1 MSRFEHYGV
10 VVTPED
16 FKGADWIGL
25 CRKHQLKTL
34 GIHSGG
40 GKIADVLK
48 MLGRYGSE
56 TFRAEVAAAGL
67 ECEYECHA
75 AASLLQPSLFAAHPD
90 YFAFDLRRRT
100 RRNDSNWCVT
110 NKEAQACYEKNA
122 EELVRALESET
133 HRYLLW
139 NADSPRI
146 YCHCPECAKLSPSDQ
161 SLLAVNLLAKA
172 ARKVDPQATVPYLA
186 YLELMAPPTVV
197 KPEPNVFLEFAPI
210 ERCYMH
216 AITDK
221 DCATNRRVLDNLRR
235 LLEIFPAETTHMLEY
250 YLDVSLFSNYRHP
263 AVEVRPSKEVM
274 DIDFDFYASLGIKS
288 MTTFAVFM
296 DGAYFRAYGEQGLAD
311 YAEMLNK

>member
-16 FKGADWIGL
+16 FQGADWIGL
-25 CRKHQLKTL
+25 CRRYGLKTL

-40 GKIADVLK
+40 GKIEDVLT
-48 MLGRYGSE
+48 MLGRYGSAA
-56 TFRAEVAAAGL
+56 FREEAAAVGL

-75 AASLLQPSLFAAHPD
+75 AASLLQPSLMAKHPD
-90 YFAFDLRRRT
+90 YFAFDLRRRA

-110 NKEAQACYEKNA
+110 NPQAQALYEKNA
-122 EELVRALESET
+122 RELVLALESDT

-161 SLLAVNLLAKA
+161 AMLATNLLARA
-172 ARKVDPQATVPYLA
+172 ARSVDPQATVPYLA
-186 YLELMAPPTVV
+186 YQELMEPPTVV
-197 KPEPNVFLEFAPI
+197 KPESNVFLEFAPI

-216 AITDK
+216 AITD
-221 DCATNRRVLDNLRR
+221 DNCATNRRTMMNLKRMLD
-235 LLEIFPAETTHMLEY
+235 IFPAATTHMLEY
-250 YLDVSLFSNYRHP
+250 YLDVSLFSNYRRP

-274 DIDFDFYASLGIKS
+274 DSDFDFYASLGIRS

-296 DGAYFRAYGEQGLAD
+296 DGSYFRNYGQQGLDD
-311 YAEMLNK
+311 YAEIINK